1 MSPKCQQRASLSQEN
16 EINTCKKKKG
26 FTLFEVVIGIGLVGI
41 ALLGLAQLFT
51 YSVMNNSRS
60 DMIANA
66 TYLAQQQVE
75 ALRNLTADELNAL
88 SAGAIDEQIDVNSD
102 TTFDYRRITQIQ
114 ISGSSWSVRVL
125 VFPPTE
131 FDIDLNTILQDPIQH
146 KVRADTNTVISR

>member
-1 MSPKCQQRASLSQEN
+1 MFPKCHQRASLSQEN
-16 EINTCKKKKG
+16 EINTSKKKKG
-26 FTLFEVVIGIGLVGI
+26 FTLFEVIIGIGLVGI

-88 SAGAIDEQIDVNSD
+88 TAGAIDEQIDVNSD
-102 TTFDYRRITQIQ
+102 TTFDYRRITQVQ

-146 KVRADTNTVISR
+146 KVRADINTVISR

>member
-1 MSPKCQQRASLSQEN
+1 MFPKCHQRASLSQEN
-16 EINTCKKKKG
+16 EINTSKKKKG
-26 FTLFEVVIGIGLVGI
+26 FTLIEVVIGIGLVGI

-88 SAGAIDEQIDVNSD
+88 TAGAIDEQIDVNSD
-102 TTFDYRRITQIQ
+102 TTFDYRRITQVQ

-146 KVRADTNTVISR
+146 KVRADINTVISR